1 MNHLYVW
8 LRPPRGTPI
17 IVGELLVSAPDKQ
30 RGRRFQ
36 GEFRYAHGYLNREDA
51 FALDPLHL
59 PLGAEPMDS
68 ANPHAGI
75 HPVFEDS
82 LPDAWGRAIL
92 CKRYN
97 IPRQEQHPVYLLEL
111 LGSGAL
117 GALAYTREKR
127 WEQGHVHAGLTEL
140 SELAAAAERYE
151 REPDAP
157 MNELMRLFM
166 AASSP
171 GGARPKVLVRD
182 EADGQWIAKLASTH
196 DNFDVVRLEAASL
209 AAAHAAGISIPEFRL
224 EELGERTALLVRRFD
239 ATTEGGR
246 NHVVSMQTLLGAQH
260 FYHLGYADMADIL
273 RKISDVPR
281 EDLHQLY
288 RQAVFNAMLGNTD
301 DHLKNFAMLRGEQG
315 WRLTPAFDLLPDVND
330 NREHVLHFGYQGTRP
345 TMAALQ
351 ELGRNFG
358 LSKQATS
365 RAMGEVEAAVEHF
378 PEQCA
383 RFGVPEMEL
392 EVLSRRVLSIRDRRH
407 LS

>member
-1 MNHLYVW
+1 
-8 LRPPRGTPI
+8 
-17 IVGELLVSAPDKQ
+17 
-30 RGRRFQ
+30 
-36 GEFRYAHGYLNREDA
+36 
-51 FALDPLHL
+51 
-59 PLGAEPMDS
+59 
-68 ANPHAGI
+68 
-75 HPVFEDS
+75 

-97 IPRQEQHPVYLLEL
+97 ITRQEQHPVYLLEL

-117 GALAYTREKR
+117 GAMAYTREKR

-182 EADGQWIAKLASTH
+182 EVEGQWIAKLASTH

-209 AAAHAAGISIPEFRL
+209 AVAHAAGISIPEFRL

-330 NREHVLHFGYQGTRP
+330 NRENVQHFGYHLKRP
-345 TMAALQ
+345 TMAA
-351 ELGRNFG
+351 
-358 LSKQATS
+358 
-365 RAMGEVEAAVEHF
+365 
-378 PEQCA
+378 
-383 RFGVPEMEL
+383 
-392 EVLSRRVLSIRDRRH
+392 
-407 LS
+407 